1 MRHGP
6 LIIIESGCNANTKTV
21 STPRE
26 KLQDTSVLDGRK
38 STILKGE
45 DATRCR
51 SACVR
56 LSYLA
61 HHRLD
66 LAETAKHLAQRM
78 CELREFNLIP
88 LKCAARHLV
97 GKPKAALRLRRQ
109 EHDDKITVFVD
120 SESGGDPVW
129 RKKHYRIGGSDRQP
143 HREIW
148 IHTSELDRLERWRS

>member
-1 MRHGP
+1 MFRVGTVQTGKYLDIELGMRHEP
-6 LIIIESGCNANTKTV
+6 LIINESGCNANTKPV

-66 LAETAKHLAQRM
+66 FAETAKHLAQRM
-78 CELREFNLIP
+78 CEPREFNLIP
-88 LKCAARHLV
+88 LQRDIWL
-97 GKPKAALRLRRQ
+97 GNPKLHCDFEDKNTLTKSPSSWTANQVAIQSGEKTLQDWWLRSV
-109 EHDDKITVFVD
+109 IT
-120 SESGGDPVW
+120 P
-129 RKKHYRIGGSDRQP
+129 
-143 HREIW
+143 
-148 IHTSELDRLERWRS
+148 